1 LFPVTKK
8 KGKGTMKKEEKAE
21 RPIIISYRRRCV
33 SDVTGTG
40 LSHYIMFED
49 EE

>member
-1 LFPVTKK
+1 VNAYPK
-8 KGKGTMKKEEKAE
+8 KGKGTMKKKEEKAE